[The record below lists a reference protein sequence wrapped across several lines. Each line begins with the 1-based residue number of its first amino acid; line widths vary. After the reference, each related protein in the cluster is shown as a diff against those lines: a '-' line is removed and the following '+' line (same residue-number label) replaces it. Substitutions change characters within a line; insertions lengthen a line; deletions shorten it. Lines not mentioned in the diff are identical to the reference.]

1 MADVRILQWNPGVIA
16 HIARHGVLPREVE
29 EVRLGD
35 PIRAP
40 AYDGRIMLIGPTRS
54 TKMLAVIVEHQRDG
68 VYTVI
73 TARPASRKERRR
85 YLEYLNQGEHA

>member
-16 HIARHGVLPREVE
+16 HIARHGVAPREVE
-29 EVRLGD
+29 EVRQGD
-35 PIRAP
+35 PIQAP

-54 TKMLAVIVEHQRDG
+54 NKMLSVIVAHERDG
-68 VYTVI
+68 VYKVI

-85 YLEYLNQGEHA
+85 YLERLSQGEQA